1 MDSSYVGKPCPKC
14 AHVRAATDAGP
25 DWQCP
30 KCGIAYAKF
39 QQAQSAPAAD
49 VAFRPASARTTAS
62 APAGQSSGMAIFGHL
77 SILLGFI
84 IPLVNIIAPIVIIK
98 MKSGEDELAVACA
111 REAINFQ
118 ISILLWW
125 LLVLALAGLGFLIKP
140 AVYLA
145 IPLMVVVLPCSI
157 VLPIVAAVKA
167 SRGESYHYPLTWQI
181 FK

>member
-1 MDSSYVGKPCPKC
+1 MDGSYVGKPCPKC
-14 AHVRAATDAGP
+14 AHIRAASEAGL

-39 QQAQSAPAAD
+39 QQAQSAPASDA
-49 VAFRPASARTTAS
+49 AFRAAGAGTIIS
-62 APAGQSSGMAIFGHL
+62 APAGQSNGIAIFGHL

-84 IPLVNIIAPIVIIK
+84 IPLVNIIAPIAIIR
-98 MKSGEDELAVACA
+98 MKRGEDELAVACA

-125 LLVLALAGLGFLIKP
+125 LLVLGLALLGFLIKP

-145 IPLMVVVLPCSI
+145 IPLMVVVLLCSI

-167 SRGESYHYPLTWQI
+167 SRGESYYYPLTWHI

>member
-1 MDSSYVGKPCPKC
+1 MGKPCPKC
-14 AHVRAATDAGP
+14 AHVRAASDAGP

-39 QQAQSAPAAD
+39 QQAQSTPAAD
-49 VAFRPASARTTAS
+49 AAFRPADAGKTAS
-62 APAGQSSGMAIFGHL
+62 APASQSPGLAMFGHL

-84 IPLVNIIAPIVIIK
+84 IPLVNLIAPIAIIR
-98 MKSGEDELAVACA
+98 MKRGEDELAVACA

-125 LLVLALAGLGFLIKP
+125 LIVLGLALLGFLIQP
-140 AVYLA
+140 AIFLA
-145 IPLMVVVLPCSI
+145 IPLMAVVLVCSI
-157 VLPIVAAVKA
+157 VLPIVAAIKA
-167 SRGESYHYPLTWQI
+167 SRGESYYYPLTWHI